1 MNSSD
6 QSVRPNLSGS
16 MNNEQNR
23 FSNDVVRDLPP
34 KSPGHR
40 RFIPT
45 IPTKVKRGEVKIY
58 FECEY
63 MGV

>member
-1 MNSSD
+1 MNSSG
-6 QSVRPNLSGS
+6 QLVRPNLFGS
-16 MNNEQNR
+16 INNEQTQ

-34 KSPGHR
+34 KSPGNR

-58 FECEY
+58 FKCEY